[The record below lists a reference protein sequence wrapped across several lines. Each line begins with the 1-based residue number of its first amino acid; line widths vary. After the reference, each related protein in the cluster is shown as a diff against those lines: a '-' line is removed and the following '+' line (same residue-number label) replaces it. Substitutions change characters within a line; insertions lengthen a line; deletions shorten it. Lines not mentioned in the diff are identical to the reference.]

1 MPVSFFNWGV
11 FPSVMT
17 LRRGSSRFPG
27 EILILGAM
35 KRILEVRRSV
45 AWLGY
50 RLASTERWANFQN
63 WPESERTV
71 SLHGLKEFT
80 FTNTTL
86 LWSSKNNSINCT

>member
-1 MPVSFFNWGV
+1 
-11 FPSVMT
+11 MT
-17 LRRGSSRFPG
+17 LRRGSSRKLSE
-27 EILILGAM
+27 EIWILGAM

-63 WPESERTV
+63 LPESERTV

-80 FTNTTL
+80 FTSTTL
-86 LWSSKNNSINCT
+86 LWCSRNKSINCT